1 MHLLAAIQEETTGG
15 IMKSP
20 VLPKVIVPC
29 ALSLLCAAG
38 YARADIKPDSGD
50 YAALPPGTNL
60 AILYQQNPRIDK
72 AYLGGHKVADNL
84 DLDLT
89 VEVLR
94 LVHFTQF
101 FNTDYI
107 WDPQIIIPYGHQD
120 TGLTGQKNK
129 GIGDI
134 TFGATLW
141 TLADMER
148 NRHLGWSV
156 FFTAPTGDDKNQ
168 GFALSNNRWAVD
180 LQAGYVHGFNE
191 RWTWD
196 VIGETEFYDE
206 QRDTGAHRDPLV
218 QLHNHLRYNFTPATS
233 VALSYRH
240 NWGSRETLDG
250 TVLDSSHNNG
260 TVGLSATT
268 MLGKQWQVM
277 GQYWRDVTVRSGPMT
292 EHSLQFRLAYIY

>member
-1 MHLLAAIQEETTGG
+1 MNASLCRRAVVPAILPLLFAT
-15 IMKSP
+15 
-20 VLPKVIVPC
+20 
-29 ALSLLCAAG
+29 G
-38 YARADIKPDSGD
+38 YACADIKPDAGD
-50 YAALPPGTNL
+50 YAALPAGTDL
-60 AILYQQNPRIDK
+60 ALLYQQNPRIDK
-72 AYLGGHKVADNL
+72 SYLGGHKVADKL

-94 LVHFTQF
+94 LVHFTKF
-101 FNTDYI
+101 LNTDYI

-120 TGLTGQKNK
+120 TGLTGQKNS
-129 GIGDI
+129 GLGDI

-141 TLADMER
+141 TLADMQR

-156 FFTAPTGDDKNQ
+156 FITAPTGADKNQ
-168 GFALSNNRWAVD
+168 GFALSGNRWAAD
-180 LQAGYVHGFNE
+180 FQAGYVHGFDE
-191 RWTWD
+191 HWTWD
-196 VIGETEFYDE
+196 VIGETEVYGE
-206 QRDTGAHRDPLV
+206 QRDTGAHRDPLL

-260 TVGLSATT
+260 TLGFSATT
-268 MLGKQWQVM
+268 MLGKQWQLM

-292 EHSLQFRLAYIY
+292 EHSIQFRLAYIY

>member
-1 MHLLAAIQEETTGG
+1 
-15 IMKSP
+15 MKSP

>member
-1 MHLLAAIQEETTGG
+1 
-15 IMKSP
+15 MKSP

-29 ALSLLCAAG
+29 ALSLLIVAG
-38 YARADIKPDSGD
+38 YASADIKPDSGD
-50 YAALPPGTNL
+50 YAALPPGTDL

-94 LVHFTQF
+94 LVHFTRF

-141 TLADMER
+141 TLADMQR

-233 VALSYRH
+233 VAVSYRH

-260 TVGLSATT
+260 TMGLSATT